1 ERQANPTDAPV
12 SSGSVK
18 AHGALSQRP
27 RERTRRYEATS
38 GLAGLRVRLPSLSG
52 VGGRQGQNLQDRSLA
67 DAWRD
72 DGVSSVRP
80 LLHDEAPPA
89 DKGGSQAPPPTPRRT
104 CYARAGRPPSDA

>member
-1 ERQANPTDAPV
+1 ANPTDAPV

-27 RERTRRYEATS
+27 RERTRRYGATS

-89 DKGGSQAPPPTPRRT
+89 DKGGRQARPRSP
-104 CYARAGRPPSDA
+104 GRVVSG